1 MASKK
6 YDHIRIEQKWQKQWE
21 DRQTFK
27 AEVDLSKPKY
37 YVLDMFPYPS
47 GAGLH
52 VGHVTGYTAT
62 DILARYKRQK
72 GFNVLHPMG
81 WDSFGLPAEQY
92 AIRTGTHPEVTTQ
105 KNIVTYRRQLKSLG
119 LSYDWSR
126 EMATSDPKYYKWT
139 QWIFT
144 KLYEKGLAYEAEMLV
159 NYCPALGTVLA
170 NEEVDGGVS
179 KEGGYPIER
188 RPLRQWILKITDY
201 ADRLLEDLALLDW
214 PDHLKKLQTNWIG
227 KSHGA
232 KVSFK
237 ELTTGENITVF
248 TTRHDTLFGAT
259 FLVLSPEYPLVDQIT
274 TKEQHAS
281 IENYR
286 KTIASK
292 SDLERTDLSKT
303 KTGVFTGG
311 YATNPVNG
319 EKLPIWI
326 ADYVLMSYGTGAI
339 MAVPSHDERDFE
351 FAEKFDIPIRAVID
365 FGPDNEEAGLL
376 INSKNE
382 SLDLNGLTIQ
392 EAKEKMAD
400 WLEST
405 GNGERTITYKLRDW
419 LFSRQRY
426 WGEPFPILHFEDG
439 SRRVLDVH
447 ELPLCPPELIDFKPT
462 ESGESPLA
470 RVPDWVNIVD
480 PKTGKPAK
488 REINTMPQWA
498 GSCWYYLRFCDP
510 ENENAA
516 WDKVKESY
524 WLPVDMYVGGVEH
537 AVLHLL
543 YARFWHKVLYDCG
556 LVSTSE
562 PFQTLRNQGL
572 VTSYA
577 YKLPQGGYVS
587 PEEVEEKE
595 GHYFQIGTGIELDAQ
610 VEKMSKSKLNGIT
623 PDEIVEEYGADS
635 LRLYEMFMGP
645 FDKEKLWNSHA
656 VSGCSRFLKRFYEM
670 IFSEKVSEEESEEAL
685 RLGHRLVHGVEKDI
699 ENLQLNTAIAKM
711 MEFMN
716 VFTKLPNYPKS
727 VLRMV
732 TQALYPFAPHIAEE
746 AWEHLGG
753 DGEGLTYQPFPEVDT
768 AYLIDETATYIVQVN
783 GKLRARLDLP
793 KDLEKDEILRLA
805 KEEEKVTKFLEG
817 EIVKV
822 IFVPNKLLNIVV
834 K

>member
-1 MASKK
+1 
-6 YDHIRIEQKWQKQWE
+6 
-21 DRQTFK
+21 
-27 AEVDLSKPKY
+27 
-37 YVLDMFPYPS
+37 
-47 GAGLH
+47 
-52 VGHVTGYTAT
+52 
-62 DILARYKRQK
+62 
-72 GFNVLHPMG
+72 
-81 WDSFGLPAEQY
+81 
-92 AIRTGTHPEVTTQ
+92 
-105 KNIVTYRRQLKSLG
+105 
-119 LSYDWSR
+119 
-126 EMATSDPKYYKWT
+126 
-139 QWIFT
+139 
-144 KLYEKGLAYEAEMLV
+144 
-159 NYCPALGTVLA
+159 
-170 NEEVDGGVS
+170 
-179 KEGGYPIER
+179 
-188 RPLRQWILKITDY
+188 
-201 ADRLLEDLALLDW
+201 
-214 PDHLKKLQTNWIG
+214 
-227 KSHGA
+227 
-232 KVSFK
+232 
-237 ELTTGENITVF
+237 
-248 TTRHDTLFGAT
+248 
-259 FLVLSPEYPLVDQIT
+259 
-274 TKEQHAS
+274 
-281 IENYR
+281 
-286 KTIASK
+286 
-292 SDLERTDLSKT
+292 
-303 KTGVFTGG
+303 
-311 YATNPVNG
+311 
-319 EKLPIWI
+319 
-326 ADYVLMSYGTGAI
+326 
-339 MAVPSHDERDFE
+339 
-351 FAEKFDIPIRAVID
+351 
-365 FGPDNEEAGLL
+365 
-376 INSKNE
+376 
-382 SLDLNGLTIQ
+382 
-392 EAKEKMAD
+392 D

-572 VTSYA
+572 VTAYA
-577 YKLPQGGYVS
+577 YKLPQGGYVA

-595 GHYFQIGTGIELDAQ
+595 GRYFQMGSGIELDAQ

-716 VFTKLPNYPKS
+716 AFTKLPAYPKS

-753 DGEGLTYQPFPEVDT
+753 DSEGLTYHPFPEVDT
-768 AYLIDETATYIVQVN
+768 AYLVDEATTYIVQVN
-783 GKLRARLDLP
+783 GKLRARLNLP

-805 KEEEKVTKFLEG
+805 KEEKKVTKFLEG

-822 IFVPNKLLNIVV
+822 IFIPNKLLNIVV